1 MEAERRQV
9 TILFTDMVGF
19 TTFSERSGEEAAFTL
34 MRSLSKLMDDAVREQ
49 GGVVQ
54 SFTGD
59 GIMAVFGAPVAFE
72 DAPLRACRA
81 ALSILQRLKTD
92 GSDLEIKHG
101 VRPHLRIGLNTGA
114 AVVGKVQGGADAGV
128 TVLGDTVNFAA
139 RLQAL
144 AEADST
150 VMSEATHRSVQ
161 GMVEAS
167 FAGEHSIKG
176 KSEAQKVYRL
186 DGIRHG
192 ATRFEAAVS
201 RGLSTFVG
209 REHELEVLQR
219 GLAEARSQLR
229 VIDIAAEP
237 GMGKSRLLHEF
248 RQRVGK
254 ERAFVLSGNCSPDG
268 QQTPFLPFVEVV
280 RGLFR
285 VSAGEAEK
293 DVAQKL
299 EIGLTSLGLHSTR
312 NLGLLLHL
320 LGLKVPEGGLAGLD
334 GDLIGLRTRE
344 LLQQLLDA
352 RCSLSPVVMVIED
365 LHWIDSVSEE
375 LLGKIVDSESK
386 LKLLLLT
393 THRSEFASP
402 WLDRA
407 VVTQLHLEPLPVGDI
422 RRLVQARLGVEV
434 LPEALARQMAEK
446 AEGSPLFAEEIVS
459 FLTERELVHAKG
471 GKLEFDPGAVAAAL
485 PASVQSILNARVDRL
500 SPKDRAL
507 LQAAS
512 VIGRRFDTELLAVA
526 AEETDIDNRLASI
539 QALDLVHT
547 DGGSTD
553 YVFKHTL
560 VRDALYESL
569 LTERR
574 QGLHARI
581 AEEIE
586 HRSGNR
592 LAEVAEILAYHYSH
606 TSRVGKAFAYL
617 SLAGTKSL
625 SIYSLD
631 EAATHLTAALALLDQ
646 NPDCASDAQVTDFLV
661 SYLSLLDLSAQVKR
675 EIDVLTRYLA
685 RIDRLGD
692 DPRAVLIRTVYIVAL
707 GASARYRE
715 AAAMQRETSRMADR
729 LGDAGSKAWALVNEI
744 LVSTTV
750 EPKPL
755 HEFEILKTEAIKAA
769 SDTTEAIIQKS
780 ARELDEPQQVAW
792 TSSLFRCRWTWVVI
806 GFEEAVR
813 GRMNHA
819 RDAARELVQ
828 VGRRLND
835 PRSTGF
841 GLRLLSMI
849 ALLSESYAEALEY
862 SEQSLAVAVT
872 PVDRN
877 LCTGFKLSALVALRR
892 TEEGAMLLEAH
903 RRRCVA
909 DGHLAQLNSTDTIF
923 GVCKILQGNIR
934 GGLRLIEEAILR
946 NEKEGFR
953 DMADWARL
961 LLAEIYLQFIAG
973 NEKPP
978 LPTLLRNLP
987 TLLRNLPIL
996 VRVMVTAPSR
1006 IPDLLK
1012 RVLANPHF
1020 DPAGHHIGRAQMI
1033 LGLFYKVKKKRAL
1046 ALQHL
1051 TEAKRILSQFGQT
1064 PILARVDTALA
1075 ELEQ

>member
-1 MEAERRQV
+1 VEAERRQV
-9 TILFTDMVGF
+9 TVLFADMVEF

-34 MRSLSKLMDDAVREQ
+34 MRSLSKLMDDAVCEQ

-81 ALSILQRLKTD
+81 ALSILHRLKSD
-92 GSDLEIKHG
+92 GAELEIKHG
-101 VRPHLRIGLNTGA
+101 VRPYLRIGLNTGA

-139 RLQAL
+139 RLQTL
-144 AEADST
+144 AEPDSA

-167 FAGEHSIKG
+167 FAGEYSIKG

-192 ATRFEAAVS
+192 TTRFETAVS

-209 REHELEVLQR
+209 REHELQVLER

-229 VIDIAAEP
+229 AIDIAAEP

-320 LGLKVPEGGLAGLD
+320 LGLKVPEGALTGLD
-334 GDLIGLRTRE
+334 GVLIGLRTRE

-386 LKLLLLT
+386 RKLLLLT
-393 THRSEFASP
+393 THRPEFAPP
-402 WLDRA
+402 WLGRA
-407 VVTQLHLEPLPVGDI
+407 GAAQLHLEPLPVGEI

-434 LPEALARQMAEK
+434 LPEALARQVAEK
-446 AEGSPLFAEEIVS
+446 AEGNPLFAEEIVT
-459 FLTERELVHAKG
+459 FLTERELLHAKD
-471 GKLEFDPGAVAAAL
+471 GKIEFDPGAVAVGL
-485 PASVQSILNARVDRL
+485 PANVESILNARVDRL
-500 SPKDRAL
+500 ASKDRAL

-512 VIGRRFDTELLAVA
+512 VIGRRFDSELLAVA

-553 YVFKHTL
+553 YVFKHAL
-560 VRDALYESL
+560 VRESLYEGL

-574 QGLHARI
+574 QELHARI

-592 LAEVAEILAYHYSH
+592 LAEVAEILAYHYSR
-606 TSRVGKAFAYL
+606 TSLVGKAFAFL

-631 EAATHLTAALALLDQ
+631 EAAIHLTAALALLDK
-646 NPDCASDAQVTDFLV
+646 NPDCASDAQVTDFLI

-675 EIDVLTRYLA
+675 ELDVLTRYLA

-692 DPRAVLIRTVYIVAL
+692 DPRVVLIRLVYAFAL
-707 GASARYRE
+707 VMNARYRE

-729 LGDAGSKAWALVNEI
+729 LGDAESKAWALVIEI
-744 LVSTTV
+744 WVSTRV
-750 EPKPL
+750 APKPQ
-755 HEFEILKTEAIKAA
+755 HEFEILKTEAIEAA
-769 SDTTEAIIQKS
+769 SEATEAFIQKS
-780 ARELDEPQQVAW
+780 ARELYSPLQVAW
-792 TSSLFRCRWTWVVI
+792 AGGLFRLTWWVI
-806 GFEEAVR
+806 GSEEVLR
-813 GRMNHA
+813 GRMHHT
-819 RDAARELVQ
+819 RDAARELMQ

-835 PRSTGF
+835 PRSTST
-841 GLRLLSMI
+841 GLLLLSII
-849 ALLSESYAEALEY
+849 ALWSDSYAETLEY

-872 PVDRN
+872 PVDQN
-877 LCTGFKLSALVALRR
+877 VCTFLKLNALVALRR
-892 TEEGAMLLEAH
+892 TEEGAMLLEAY

-909 DGHLAQLNSTDTIF
+909 DGLIELLNGTDTIF
-923 GVCKILQGNIR
+923 GACKILQGNIR
-934 GGLRLIEEAILR
+934 DGLRLIEEAILKQ
-946 NEKEGFR
+946 EKQGFR
-953 DMADWARL
+953 DMADWTRL
-961 LLAEIYLQFIAG
+961 TLAEVYLQIIAG

-978 LPTLLRNLP
+978 LPILLRNLP
-987 TLLRNLPIL
+987 TLLRNLPIIL
-996 VRVMVTAPSR
+996 RIMINAHSR
-1006 IPDLLK
+1006 ISDLLK
-1012 RVLANPHF
+1012 RVLANPRF

-1046 ALQHL
+1046 AVQHL

-1064 PILARVDTALA
+1064 PILARVDTALS
-1075 ELEQ
+1075 ELNQ

>member
-1 MEAERRQV
+1 VNVEAERRQV
-9 TILFTDMVGF
+9 TVLFADMVDF
-19 TTFSERSGEEAAFTL
+19 TTFSERSGEEAAFAL
-34 MRSLSKLMDDAVREQ
+34 MRSLSNLMDDAVREQ

-72 DAPLRACRA
+72 DAPMRASRA

-92 GSDLEIKHG
+92 GPDFEIKHG
-101 VRPHLRIGLNTGA
+101 VRPQLRIGLNTGA

-128 TVLGDTVNFAA
+128 TVVGDTVNFAA

-144 AEADST
+144 ADPDC
-150 VMSEATHRSVQ
+150 VLMSEATHRSVQ
-161 GMVEAS
+161 GMVEAG
-167 FAGEHSIKG
+167 FAGKHSIKG

-209 REHELEVLQR
+209 REYELEVLER

-248 RQRVGK
+248 RHRVGK
-254 ERAFVLSGNCSPDG
+254 ERAFALSGNCSPDG

-293 DVAQKL
+293 DIAQKL

-312 NLGLLLHL
+312 NLGLLLHV
-320 LGLKVPEGGLAGLD
+320 LGLKVPEGALTGLD
-334 GDLIGLRTRE
+334 GVLIGLRTRE

-352 RCSLSPVVMVIED
+352 
-365 LHWIDSVSEE
+365 

-393 THRSEFASP
+393 THRPEFVSP
-402 WLDRA
+402 WLNRT
-407 VVTQLHLEPLPVGDI
+407 VVTQLQLEPLPLGDI

-434 LPEALARQMAEK
+434 LPEALARQVAEK
-446 AEGSPLFAEEIVS
+446 AEGNPLFAEEIVT
-459 FLTERELVHAKG
+459 FLTERELLHAKD
-471 GKLEFDPGAVAAAL
+471 GKLEFDPGAVTVGL
-485 PASVQSILNARVDRL
+485 PASVESILNARVDRL

-507 LQAAS
+507 LQAAA
-512 VIGRRFDTELLAVA
+512 VIGRRFDSDLLAVA
-526 AEETDIDNRLASI
+526 AEETDIDYRLASM

-553 YVFKHTL
+553 YVFKHAL
-560 VRDALYESL
+560 VRESLYESL

-606 TSRVGKAFAYL
+606 TNRVGKAFAYL

-625 SIYSLD
+625 NIYSLD
-631 EAATHLTAALALLDQ
+631 EAATHLTAALALLDK
-646 NPDCASDAQVTDFLV
+646 NPDCATDAQVTDFLL
-661 SYLSLLDLSAQVKR
+661 SYLILSDSSAPKR

-692 DPRAVLIRTVYIVAL
+692 DPRAVLIRSIYVIAL
-707 GASARYRE
+707 LLNARYRE

-729 LGDAGSKAWALVNEI
+729 LKDAGSKALALANEI
-744 LVSTTV
+744 QLSTLVV

-769 SDTTEAIIQKS
+769 SEATEALMQRS
-780 ARELDEPQQVAW
+780 AGELYGLLQVARA
-792 TSSLFRCRWTWVVI
+792 SGLSRMTWMVI
-806 GFEEAVR
+806 GLEEVVR

-819 RDAARELVQ
+819 RDAARELMQ

-841 GLRLLSMI
+841 GLWLLSLI
-849 ALLSESYAEALEY
+849 ALHSDSYVEALEY

-872 PVDRN
+872 PVDQN
-877 LCTGFKLSALVALRR
+877 LCTVAKLGALVLLRR

-909 DGHLAQLNSTDTIF
+909 DGHLAQLNSTDPLL
-923 GVCKILQGNIR
+923 GVCKIFQGNITD
-934 GGLRLIEEAILR
+934 GLRLIEGAILR
-946 NEKEGFR
+946 REKEGYRF
-953 DMADWARL
+953 MADWFRL
-961 LLAEIYLQFIAG
+961 YLAELYLQMIAG
-973 NEKPP
+973 NEKSPP
-978 LPTLLRNLP
+978 LPILLTNLP
-987 TLLRNLPIL
+987 TIL
-996 VRVMVTAPSR
+996 RVMMTAHSR

-1012 RVLANPHF
+1012 RVMANPHF
-1020 DPAGHHIGRAQMI
+1020 DPAGHHVGRAQMI
-1033 LGLFYKVKKKRAL
+1033 LGLFYKTKKKRAL
-1046 ALQHL
+1046 AVQHL
-1051 TEAKRILSQFGQT
+1051 TEAKRVLSQFGQT

-1075 ELEQ
+1075 ELKQ

>member
-1 MEAERRQV
+1 
-9 TILFTDMVGF
+9 
-19 TTFSERSGEEAAFTL
+19 
-34 MRSLSKLMDDAVREQ
+34 
-49 GGVVQ
+49 
-54 SFTGD
+54 
-59 GIMAVFGAPVAFE
+59 
-72 DAPLRACRA
+72 
-81 ALSILQRLKTD
+81 
-92 GSDLEIKHG
+92 
-101 VRPHLRIGLNTGA
+101 
-114 AVVGKVQGGADAGV
+114 
-128 TVLGDTVNFAA
+128 
-139 RLQAL
+139 
-144 AEADST
+144 
-150 VMSEATHRSVQ
+150 
-161 GMVEAS
+161 
-167 FAGEHSIKG
+167 
-176 KSEAQKVYRL
+176 
-186 DGIRHG
+186 
-192 ATRFEAAVS
+192 
-201 RGLSTFVG
+201 
-209 REHELEVLQR
+209 
-219 GLAEARSQLR
+219 
-229 VIDIAAEP
+229 
-237 GMGKSRLLHEF
+237 
-248 RQRVGK
+248 
-254 ERAFVLSGNCSPDG
+254 
-268 QQTPFLPFVEVV
+268 
-280 RGLFR
+280 
-285 VSAGEAEK
+285 
-293 DVAQKL
+293 
-299 EIGLTSLGLHSTR
+299 LHSTR

-320 LGLKVPEGGLAGLD
+320 LGLKVPEGALTGLD
-334 GDLIGLRTRE
+334 GVLIGLRTRE

-365 LHWIDSVSEE
+365 LHWIDSVSEQ

-393 THRSEFASP
+393 THRPEFAPS

-407 VVTQLHLEPLPVGDI
+407 VVTQFHLEPLPVGDI

-434 LPEALARQMAEK
+434 LPEALARQVAEK
-446 AEGSPLFAEEIVS
+446 AEGNPLFAEEIVS
-459 FLTERELVHAKG
+459 FLTERELLHAKG

-507 LQAAS
+507 LQAAA
-512 VIGRRFDTELLAVA
+512 VIGRRFDAELLAVA
-526 AEETDIDNRLASI
+526 AEETDIVDRLASI

-553 YVFKHTL
+553 YVFKHVL

-586 HRSGNR
+586 HRSSNR

-606 TSRVGKAFAYL
+606 TSRDGKAFAYL
-617 SLAGTKSL
+617 SLAGEKSL

-631 EAATHLTAALALLDQ
+631 EAATHLTAALAHLDKK
-646 NPDCASDAQVTDFLV
+646 PDCASDAQVSDFLL
-661 SYLSLLDLSAQVKR
+661 SYLLLLDVSAQVKR
-675 EIDVLTRYLA
+675 QIDVLPRYLA

-692 DPRAVLIRTVYIVAL
+692 DPRAVLIRADYVIAL
-707 GASARYRE
+707 LMNARYRE
-715 AAAMQRETSRMADR
+715 AVAMQWETSRMADR
-729 LGDAGSKAWALVNEI
+729 LGDAGSKALALVIEI
-744 LVSTTV
+744 WVSTIV

-769 SDTTEAIIQKS
+769 SDTTAII
-780 ARELDEPQQVAW
+780 RHHELLPVAW
-792 TSSLFRCRWTWVVI
+792 ASGLFRLTWMVI
-806 GFEEAVR
+806 GFEEALR
-813 GRMNHA
+813 GRVNDA
-819 RDAARELVQ
+819 RDAARELMQ

-841 GLRLLSMI
+841 GLRLLSLI
-849 ALLSESYAEALEY
+849 ALMSDSYAEALEY

-877 LCTGFKLSALVALRR
+877 LSTFFKLSTLVALRR
-892 TEEGAMLLEAH
+892 TEEGAMLLEAY

-909 DGHLAQLNSTDTIF
+909 DGHLWQLNSTDMIF

-934 GGLRLIEEAILR
+934 DGLRLLEDAILR
-946 NEKEGFR
+946 REKEGYR
-953 DMADWARL
+953 YMADLSRL
-961 LLAEIYLQFIAG
+961 TLAEIYLQFIAG

-1051 TEAKRILSQFGQT
+1051 TEARRILSQFGQT
-1064 PILARVDTALA
+1064 PILGGSIRL
-1075 ELEQ
+1075 LRN

>member
-1 MEAERRQV
+1 M
-9 TILFTDMVGF
+9 L
-19 TTFSERSGEEAAFTL
+19 
-34 MRSLSKLMDDAVREQ
+34 
-49 GGVVQ
+49 
-54 SFTGD
+54 
-59 GIMAVFGAPVAFE
+59 
-72 DAPLRACRA
+72 
-81 ALSILQRLKTD
+81 
-92 GSDLEIKHG
+92 
-101 VRPHLRIGLNTGA
+101 
-114 AVVGKVQGGADAGV
+114 
-128 TVLGDTVNFAA
+128 
-139 RLQAL
+139 
-144 AEADST
+144 
-150 VMSEATHRSVQ
+150 MSEATHRLVQ

-167 FAGEHSIKG
+167 FAGEHTTKG

-209 REHELEVLQR
+209 REHELEVLER

-320 LGLKVPEGGLAGLD
+320 LGLKVPEGALTGLD
-334 GDLIGLRTRE
+334 GVLIGLRTRE

-393 THRSEFASP
+393 THRPEFAPP

-434 LPEALARQMAEK
+434 LPEALARQVAEK
-446 AEGSPLFAEEIVS
+446 AEGNPLFAEEIVS
-459 FLTERELVHAKG
+459 FLTERELLNAKG
-471 GKLEFDPGAVAAAL
+471 GKLEFDPGAVVVGL
-485 PASVQSILNARVDRL
+485 PASVQSILSARVDRL

-512 VIGRRFDTELLAVA
+512 VIGRRFDSELLAVA

-539 QALDLVHT
+539 QALDLVHI

-553 YVFKHTL
+553 YIFKHAL
-560 VRDALYESL
+560 AREALYESL

-617 SLAGTKSL
+617 SLAGEKSL

-631 EAATHLTAALALLDQ
+631 EAATHLTAAIALLDK
-646 NPDCASDAQVTDFLV
+646 NPDCASDAQVADFLL
-661 SYLSLLDLSAQVKR
+661 SYLALLDLSTQVKP
-675 EIDVLTRYLA
+675 EIDVVTRYLA

-692 DPRAVLIRTVYIVAL
+692 DPRAVFIRILYVIAL
-707 GASARYRE
+707 VTNARYRE
-715 AAAMQRETSRMADR
+715 AAATQRETSRMADR
-729 LGDAGSKAWALVNEI
+729 LGDAGSKAWALVYEI
-744 LVSTTV
+744 MVSTIV

-769 SDTTEAIIQKS
+769 SDATVAIIPKS
-780 ARELDEPQQVAW
+780 AREFDGPLQVAW
-792 TSSLFRCRWTWVVI
+792 ASSLFRQTWWVI
-806 GFEEAVR
+806 GLGEAVR
-813 GRMNHA
+813 GRMNDA
-819 RDAARELVQ
+819 RDAARELMR
-828 VGRRLND
+828 VGRLLRD
-835 PRSTGF
+835 PRSTVF
-841 GLRLLSMI
+841 GLWLLSII
-849 ALLSESYAEALEY
+849 ALWSDSYAEVLEY
-862 SEQSLAVAVT
+862 SEQSLAIAVT
-872 PVDRN
+872 PADRN
-877 LCTGFKLSALVALRR
+877 FSTFFKLVALVSLRR
-892 TEEGAMLLEAH
+892 TEEGAMLLEAF
-903 RRRCVA
+903 RRRSVE
-909 DGHLAQLNSTDTIF
+909 DGLIELLNSTDTIF
-923 GVCKILQGNIR
+923 GACKILQGNIR
-934 GGLRLIEEAILR
+934 DGLRLIEEAILR
-946 NEKEGFR
+946 REKEGYRF
-953 DMADWARL
+953 MADWSRL
-961 LLAEIYLQFIAG
+961 NLAEIYLQIIAG
-973 NEKPP
+973 NEKLP

-987 TLLRNLPIL
+987 II

-1064 PILARVDTALA
+1064 PILGRVETALA
-1075 ELEQ
+1075 ELGQ